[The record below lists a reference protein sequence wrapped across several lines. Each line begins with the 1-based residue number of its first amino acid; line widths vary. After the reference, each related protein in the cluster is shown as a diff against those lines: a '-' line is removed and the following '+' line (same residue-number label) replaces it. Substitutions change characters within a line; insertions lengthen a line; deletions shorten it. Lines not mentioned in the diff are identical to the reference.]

1 MRIIPIHPIDTLD
14 AEPTATNRQT
24 PMTPS
29 RRTLGVQH
37 PSRRT
42 LGTTH
47 PSRRTLGTTHPS
59 RRTLGVQHP

>member
-1 MRIIPIHPIDTLD
+1 MRITPIHPIDTLE
-14 AEPTATNRQT
+14 ASPTVTDRGAPITASPRI
-24 PMTPS
+24 
-29 RRTLGVQH
+29 
-37 PSRRT
+37 